1 MLCTHVNYGFPFQ
14 QPSTSC
20 GTYETLLVYRL
31 ATLATDQLER
41 SLRYDL
47 LSPECYYLYYYYYY
61 YYYYYNATLLFIR
74 KSVSSLLS
82 PYIMPLSLYTAVE
95 MIITITI
102 TTTIIK
108 CVLFLLLYSMYKR
121 MYIFTSRYMRD
132 ISIVKRCCYDKLMEK
147 KRTAFM
153 CRGRAIPMYVRLAK

>member
-47 LSPECYYLYYYYYY
+47 LSSECYYLYYYYYY
-61 YYYYYNATLLFIR
+61 YYYYNAILLLIR

-82 PYIMPLSLYTAVE
+82 PYIMSLSFITAME
-95 MIITITI
+95 MIIIITITI
-102 TTTIIK
+102 FK

-121 MYIFTSRYMRD
+121 LYIFTSRYMRD
-132 ISIVKRCCYDKLMEK
+132 ISIVKRCYHDKFMEK
-147 KRTAFM
+147 T
-153 CRGRAIPMYVRLAK
+153 CCVYVSREGHFNVRKTSKIK

>member
-47 LSPECYYLYYYYYY
+47 LSSECYYLYYYYYY
-61 YYYYYNATLLFIR
+61 NAILLLIR

-82 PYIMPLSLYTAVE
+82 PYIMSLSFITAME
-95 MIITITI
+95 MIIIITITI
-102 TTTIIK
+102 FK

-121 MYIFTSRYMRD
+121 LYIFTSRYMRD
-132 ISIVKRCCYDKLMEK
+132 ISIVKRYYHDKFMEK
-147 KRTAFM
+147 T
-153 CRGRAIPMYVRLAK
+153 CCVYVSREGHFNVRKTSKIK

>member
-31 ATLATDQLER
+31 ATLATDELER

-61 YYYYYNATLLFIR
+61 YYYNAILLLIR

-82 PYIMPLSLYTAVE
+82 PYIMPLSFITVME

-102 TTTIIK
+102 TITITIIK
-108 CVLFLLLYSMYKR
+108 CVFLLLYSMYKR

-132 ISIVKRCCYDKLMEK
+132 ISIVKRCYHDKLLEK
-147 KRTAFM
+147 N
-153 CRGRAIPMYVRLAK
+153 VLRLCVAGGPFQCT

>member
-47 LSPECYYLYYYYYY
+47 LSSECYYLYYYYYY
-61 YYYYYNATLLFIR
+61 YYYYNAILLLIR

-82 PYIMPLSLYTAVE
+82 PYIMPLSFITAME
-95 MIITITI
+95 MIIITITI
-102 TTTIIK
+102 FK

-121 MYIFTSRYMRD
+121 LYIFTSRYMRD
-132 ISIVKRCCYDKLMEK
+132 ISIVKRCYYDKFMEK
-147 KRTAFM
+147 T
-153 CRGRAIPMYVRLAK
+153 CCVYVSREVHFNVRKTSKIK

>member
-31 ATLATDQLER
+31 ATLATYQLER

-61 YYYYYNATLLFIR
+61 YYYYNAILFLIR

-82 PYIMPLSLYTAVE
+82 PYIMPLSFITAME
-95 MIITITI
+95 MITTII
-102 TTTIIK
+102 ITIIK

-132 ISIVKRCCYDKLMEK
+132 ISIVKRCYHKLMDK
-147 KRTAFM
+147 NRVAFM
-153 CRGRAIPMYVRLAK
+153 CRGRPI